1 MNRSHGRRAA
11 ATLAL
16 LATLLLAGA
25 CGHAPTE
32 VPAGDAVRGQTLW
45 AQSACMA
52 CHAASAEGARGG
64 PALLDTPLTLR
75 DVSGLVR
82 RGTPNMP
89 AYSAEQLSDQDLQ
102 DMYAWF
108 LDSSAVVAA
117 TAACD
122 LACPAPTVASGAQ
135 NPWPQSPCA
144 SCHGASAEGGTGPAL
159 AGRSLTL
166 AGFQSAV
173 RRGRSGMPAYSTAQ
187 LSDQALQAL
196 FDALQ
201 PGAVFS
207 PTSGEGT
214 ALPKAIVHPW
224 VRAGC
229 AACHGANAEG
239 GSVDGLAGV
248 DVSFEKL
255 ERAVREGEEGM
266 PAYDASQVSEA
277 DLQQI
282 YGWLIALP

>member
-1 MNRSHGRRAA
+1 MNRSHGRHAA
-11 ATLAL
+11 VTLAL

-25 CGHAPTE
+25 CGQAATE
-32 VPAGDAVRGQTLW
+32 VPAGDAARGQTLW
-45 AQSACMA
+45 AQSSCMA
-52 CHAASAEGARGG
+52 CHGANAEGAKGG

-75 DVSGLVR
+75 DVTGLVR

-89 AYSAEQLSDQDLQ
+89 GYSAEQLSDQDLE
-102 DMYAWF
+102 DMFAWF
-108 LDSSAVVAA
+108 LDPSAVASA

-122 LACPAPTVASGAQ
+122 EACAAPTVASGVQ

-144 SCHGASAEGGTGPAL
+144 SCHGASAEGGIGPAL

-166 AGFQSAV
+166 AGFQATV
-173 RRGRSGMPAYSTAQ
+173 REGRGSMPAFSTAQ

-201 PGAVFS
+201 PGAGFS
-207 PTSGEGT
+207 PADGQGT
-214 ALPKAIVHPW
+214 ALPTANEHPW

-239 GSVDGLAGV
+239 GSVEGLAGE

-255 ERAVREGEEGM
+255 QRAVREGEEGM
-266 PAYDASQVSEA
+266 PAYETSQVSEA
-277 DLQQI
+277 DLQVI
-282 YGWLIALP
+282 YDWLIALP